1 MFRAVERGTASAVL
15 FVAADGTRTTLEAL
29 RAQRVLPGS
38 VLVSDVWTT
47 YNELG
52 ASKSSDLLQCIFAD
66 STLQNIRNSSK
77 DEKNCSALSAR
88 PMITDTST
96 RRSWTTVNPSAP
108 ALPRLRRY
116 EAIPRGSWRLCPRSQ
131 RRGHIIP

>member
-1 MFRAVERGTASAVL
+1 MVKFDYVISSAWSERKYYSPVDKRCYSPVSSAHADEHLSAILVARSICSIAHVCEVRLIYGRKHTWMFRAVERGTASAVL

-52 ASKSSDLLQCIFAD
+52 AVVYTMYVSGPLIDFV
-66 STLQNIRNSSK
+66 
-77 DEKNCSALSAR
+77 
-88 PMITDTST
+88 MY
-96 RRSWTTVNPSAP
+96 V
-108 ALPRLRRY
+108 
-116 EAIPRGSWRLCPRSQ
+116 
-131 RRGHIIP
+131 

>member
-47 YNELG
+47 CNELG
-52 ASKSSDLLQCIFAD
+52 AVVYTMYISGPFIDFV
-66 STLQNIRNSSK
+66 
-77 DEKNCSALSAR
+77 
-88 PMITDTST
+88 MY
-96 RRSWTTVNPSAP
+96 V
-108 ALPRLRRY
+108 
-116 EAIPRGSWRLCPRSQ
+116 
-131 RRGHIIP
+131 